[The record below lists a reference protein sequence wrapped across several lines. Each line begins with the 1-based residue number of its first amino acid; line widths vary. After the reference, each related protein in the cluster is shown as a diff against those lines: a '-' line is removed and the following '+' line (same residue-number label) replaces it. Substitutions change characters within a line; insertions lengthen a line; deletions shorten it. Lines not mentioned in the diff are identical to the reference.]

1 MGRKL
6 KPEEARA
13 RWQARA
19 NAFDKVHGEGFRS
32 SMAAIWNLDK
42 TELDRRVYMEAKPTK
57 RSGNL
62 RGYEK
67 MRLLSEHAAT
77 ITNTATS
84 VWKGVTTFYAHIV
97 AKGTGARNKGR
108 KYYAWMLDP
117 REPRPDSW
125 EGWVEAVKQGRAR
138 LAHKLAPLKPNN
150 WRQAAMR
157 LARQK
162 GIRASYWRKANKKV
176 HDA

>member
-19 NAFDKVHGEGFRS
+19 AAFGKIHGEGFRAT
-32 SMAAIWNLDK
+32 MAAVWNLDRS
-42 TELDRRVYMEAKPTK
+42 ELDRRVYMEAKPTK

-62 RGYEK
+62 RGYEI
-67 MRLLSEHAAT
+67 MRLLSDKSAV

-84 VWKGVTTFYAHIV
+84 VWKGVRTFYAHIV
-97 AKGTGARNKGR
+97 AKGTGPRRKGK

-125 EGWVEAVKQGRAR
+125 EGWVEAVAQGRAR
-138 LAHKLAPLKPNN
+138 LAHNLPALKPNN
-150 WRQAAMR
+150 WRQAAV
-157 LARQK
+157 LFARQR
-162 GIRASYWRKANKKV
+162 GIRASYWRAANKKV
-176 HDA
+176 HDQ